1 MKLIIPMLVLALT
14 PLCAQEPQF
23 PPALDHLADKAKEA
37 VEVTLDGQLL
47 QLAARFLSNRE
58 PDEAKVK
65 QLVNGLK
72 GIYVRSY
79 EFAQP
84 GEYSK
89 TDVQALRNEARGPG
103 WQPMVVVKSLKDGE
117 NADIY
122 VRTENGKIAGMMIIA
137 AEPTELTVVKIIGQ
151 IDPDQ
156 LADLGGH
163 FGIPEFERRRVK
175 E

>member
-1 MKLIIPMLVLALT
+1 MKPLIPVLALALT

-23 PPALDHLADKAKEA
+23 PPALDRLADKATEA
-37 VEVTLDGQLL
+37 VEVTLDAQLL

-65 QLVNGLK
+65 QLVSGLK

-79 EFAQP
+79 KFAQP
-84 GEYSK
+84 GQYSK
-89 TDVQALRNEARGPG
+89 ADIQALRSEVRGPG

-122 VRTENGKIAGMMIIA
+122 IRTENGKVAGMMIIA
-137 AEPTELTVVKIIGQ
+137 EEPKELTIVKIAGE

-163 FGIPEFERRRVK
+163 FGIPEFERRRGK
-175 E
+175 D